1 MLANPVD
8 AYYNGIEQIN
18 VDVKSITC
26 SDCGEDLSMK
36 AASMFDVNNLEN
48 VLNARNDDDEEVNA
62 LRKLQKAQSEG
73 LNIEYRCPKCR
84 ACADC
89 RRSFETERVSL
100 REEAE
105 DQMIWDSVT
114 IDWANKRIIC
124 YLPLRGKPEEFLSN
138 NRDIALRTLDQQC
151 YKYSK
156 DIETKE
162 AIIKAFEKLMKNG
175 QMVLW
180 EDLTEEEKKVVD
192 SKGLSHYIVWR
203 IVFKASLST
212 PARPVFDGSQNTK
225 HRADGSAGRCLND
238 AVVKGRVVTLNLV
251 RMVLRFCVGLFALQ
265 GDLKQ
270 FYASIKLIMEQ
281 WNLQKVLYR
290 KNLDPKEPVQEALI
304 KTLIWG
310 IKSVSAQSE
319 CAIIKL
325 AEAVKNEFPLL
336 ADFLINSRF
345 VDDLGHSEASK
356 ETIEQ
361 LIAEADDLFSKVGL
375 ACKGWSIS
383 GCSPPPDVCEENET
397 VSIGGN
403 KWHTKL
409 DLIEVP
415 LPLLHFSRKIRGR
428 LVVGTEVFS
437 GSFADLEK
445 FVPKSLTRRMVVSKV
460 ASVFD
465 LYGKFTPTMTSL
477 KVDLREAVKQT
488 SGWDDAVPENLR

>member
-1 MLANPVD
+1 M
-8 AYYNGIEQIN
+8 
-18 VDVKSITC
+18 
-26 SDCGEDLSMK
+26 
-36 AASMFDVNNLEN
+36 
-48 VLNARNDDDEEVNA
+48 
-62 LRKLQKAQSEG
+62 
-73 LNIEYRCPKCR
+73 
-84 ACADC
+84 
-89 RRSFETERVSL
+89 
-100 REEAE
+100 
-105 DQMIWDSVT
+105 
-114 IDWANKRIIC
+114 
-124 YLPLRGKPEEFLSN
+124 
-138 NRDIALRTLDQQC
+138 
-151 YKYSK
+151 
-156 DIETKE
+156 
-162 AIIKAFEKLMKNG
+162 IIKAFEKLMKNG
-175 QMVLW
+175 QMVLL
-180 EDLTEEEKKVVD
+180 EDLTVDEKKVVD
-192 SKGLSHYIVWR
+192 SQGLAHYIVWR
-203 IVFKASLST
+203 VVFKLSLST

-225 HRADGSAGRCLND
+225 PREDGTAGRCLND

-251 RMVLRFCVGLFALQ
+251 RMVLRFCIGKYALQ

-270 FYASIKLIMEQ
+270 FYASIKLVLEQ
-281 WNLQKVLYR
+281 WNLQRVLYR
-290 KNLDPKEPVQEALI
+290 KNLDPKEPVQEAVI

-325 AEAVKNEFPLL
+325 AEAVKDEFPLL

-356 ETIEQ
+356 ETVDK
-361 LIAEADDLFSKVGL
+361 LIAEADNLFSQVGL

-383 GCSPPPDVCEENET
+383 GSSPPADVCEEGET

-428 LVVGTEVFS
+428 LQVGTEVFR

-445 FVPKSLTRRMVVSKV
+445 FVPKKLTRRILVSKV

-465 LYGKFTPTMTSL
+465 LYGKFTPAMTSL

-488 SGWDDAVPENLR
+488 SGWDDSVSPELRSRWLKNFWKLEKLRGIKFERQRMPSNAVQW